1 MTSLSAVAAARQN
14 VAGNVQSAIFSAK
27 KPSLT
32 TLKYGAHGCCYHA
45 PMSTPI
51 PARIAALRA
60 AMATHGIAACI
71 VPTADPHLSEY
82 LPGHWKAREWLSGF
96 DGSAGT
102 LVVTAKDAGLWTD
115 SRYFSQAEQQLA
127 GTGIALMKQRGA
139 HAPEHLTWLQQH
151 LHQGDVVAVAGDS
164 VSVATQRQIERL
176 LAAAGA
182 SLRVDLDVP
191 GAAWNDRPALPH
203 APVFEHPITYAGMP
217 RAEKFEKLRQSLR
230 KQHATHHLVS
240 SLDDIAWLTN
250 LRGSDVECNPVFLS
264 HLLVETAGTATLFV
278 DRDKLSDEVVAALD
292 GDGIRIANYA
302 TLGDALG
309 ELKAGDTLLFDPGR
323 VVSNVLKAV
332 APEVKCVE
340 GANPSTAFKAIKSK
354 SELAHIREVM
364 RHDGVALVR
373 AFRRLEE
380 RLAAGMTQS
389 ELDVDALLRNERS
402 AQPNFVG
409 ESFATIAGYMEN
421 GALPHYRATPEA
433 HNTLQRHGLLLV
445 DSGGQYLGG
454 TTDITRVLALGP
466 TTAEQRRD
474 ATLVMKGMIALSR
487 ARFPKGASGPQLDAL
502 ARAPLWACGMDY
514 GHGTG
519 HGVGYFLNVH
529 EGPHGVRPP
538 ISGGALVALEPGMI
552 TSIEPG
558 LYKPARHGIRHEN
571 LAVVAEAEET
581 EFGEFYAFETLTLC
595 PFDRRAL
602 EPSLLSPDE
611 RAWLDDYHATVRAA
625 LAPLLEDADLAWLEK
640 HCAPL

>member
-1 MTSLSAVAAARQN
+1 
-14 VAGNVQSAIFSAK
+14 
-27 KPSLT
+27 
-32 TLKYGAHGCCYHA
+32 
-45 PMSTPI
+45 MSTSI
-51 PARIAALRA
+51 PVRIAALRE
-60 AMATHGIAACI
+60 AMAKHGIAACL

-82 LPGHWKAREWLSGF
+82 LPAHWQAREWLSGF
-96 DGSAGT
+96 NGSAGI
-102 LVVTAKDAGLWTD
+102 LVVTTKEAGLWTD

-127 GTGIALMKQRGA
+127 GSGIALMKQRA
-139 HAPEHLTWLQQH
+139 SHVPEHLTWLQQH
-151 LHQGDVVAVAGDS
+151 LHQGEVVAVSGDS

-176 LAAAGA
+176 LGSAGA
-182 SLRVDLDVP
+182 KLRVDLDLP
-191 GAAWNDRPALPH
+191 GMVWSNRPALPH
-203 APVFEHPITYAGMP
+203 SPVFEHPPAYAGTT
-217 RAEKFEKLRQSLR
+217 RTEKLEKLRTAMR
-230 KQHATHHLVS
+230 KQHVTHHLLS
-240 SLDDIAWLTN
+240 SLDDVAWLTN
-250 LRGSDVECNPVFLS
+250 LRGCDVECNPVFLA
-264 HLLVETAGTATLFV
+264 HLLVETSGQATLFV
-278 DRDKLSDEVVAALD
+278 DRDKLSDDVVAGLNAD
-292 GDGIRIANYA
+292 NVRIANYA
-302 TLGDALG
+302 TLSDALS
-309 ELKAGDTLLFDPGR
+309 ELKAGDALLFDPGR
-323 VVSNVLKAV
+323 VVSQVIHAV
-332 APEVKCVE
+332 APDVKRVE
-340 GANPSTAFKAIKSK
+340 AQNPSTAFKAIKSK

-364 RHDGVALVR
+364 RRDGVALVR

-380 RLAAGMTQS
+380 RLAAGMTQT
-389 ELDVDALLRNERS
+389 ELDVDALLRDERS

-466 TTAEQRRD
+466 TTTEQRRD

-502 ARAPLWACGMDY
+502 ARAPLWASGMDY

-529 EGPHGVRPP
+529 EGPHGIRPP
-538 ISGGALVALEPGMI
+538 VSGATLVPLEPGMI

-558 LYKPARHGIRHEN
+558 LYKPARHGVRHEN
-571 LAVVAEAEET
+571 LAVVVEAEQT
-581 EFGEFYAFETLTLC
+581 EFGDFYAFETLTLC

-602 EPSLLSPDE
+602 EPGLLSPDE

>member
-1 MTSLSAVAAARQN
+1 
-14 VAGNVQSAIFSAK
+14 
-27 KPSLT
+27 
-32 TLKYGAHGCCYHA
+32 
-45 PMSTPI
+45 MSTSI
-51 PARIAALRA
+51 SARIAALRD
-60 AMATHGIAACI
+60 AMAKHGVAACI

-82 LPGHWKAREWLSGF
+82 LPAHWKAREWFSGF
-96 DGSAGT
+96 DGSAGI
-102 LVVTAKDAGLWTD
+102 LLVTAKQAGLWTD

-127 GTGIALMKQRGA
+127 GTGIALMKQRPGQA
-139 HAPEHLTWLQQH
+139 NEHLAWLQHH
-151 LHQGDVVAVAGDS
+151 LHKDDVVAIAGDS
-164 VSVATQRQIERL
+164 VSVSTQRQIERL

-182 SLRVDLDVP
+182 SVRVDLDVP
-191 GAAWNDRPALPH
+191 GVAWPDRPALPH
-203 APVFEHPITYAGMP
+203 APVYEHSLDYAGTS
-217 RAEKFEKLRQSLR
+217 RAEKFDKLRNAMR

-250 LRGSDVECNPVFLS
+250 LRGSDVECNPVFLA
-264 HLLVETAGTATLFV
+264 HLLVEASGQATLFV
-278 DRDKLSDEVVAALD
+278 DRDKLKDDVVAALD
-292 GDGIRIANYA
+292 ADGIRIANYA
-302 TLGDALG
+302 TLGDSLG
-309 ELKAGDTLLFDPGR
+309 ELKAGDTLLFDPAH
-323 VVSNVLKAV
+323 VVSDVLKAV
-332 APEVKCVE
+332 AAEVKRIE
-340 GANPSTAFKAIKSK
+340 GPNPSTAFKAIKTEN
-354 SELAHIREVM
+354 ELAHIREVM
-364 RHDGVALVR
+364 RRDGAALAR

-380 RLAAGMTQS
+380 RLIAGMTQT
-389 ELDVDALLRNERS
+389 ELDVDTLLRDERS
-402 AQPNFVG
+402 AQPEYVG

-421 GALPHYRATPEA
+421 GALPHYRATPQA

-502 ARAPLWACGMDY
+502 ARAPLWAAGMDY

-529 EGPHGVRPP
+529 EGPHSVRPP
-538 ISGGALVALEPGMI
+538 VSGAALVALEPGMI

-571 LAVVAEAEET
+571 LAVVVEADQT

-625 LAPLLEDADLAWLEK
+625 LSPLLEDADLAWLEK

>member
-1 MTSLSAVAAARQN
+1 MTKHGVAAC
-14 VAGNVQSAIFSAK
+14 
-27 KPSLT
+27 L
-32 TLKYGAHGCCYHA
+32 
-45 PMSTPI
+45 
-51 PARIAALRA
+51 
-60 AMATHGIAACI
+60 

-82 LPGHWKAREWLSGF
+82 LPARWQAREWLSGF
-96 DGSAGT
+96 DGSAGI
-102 LVVTAKDAGLWTD
+102 LVVTAAEAGLWTD

-127 GTGIALMKQRGA
+127 GSGIALKKQRVT
-139 HAPEHLTWLQQH
+139 HTPEHLAWLQQH
-151 LHQGDVVAVAGDS
+151 LHQGDTVAVAGDS
-164 VSVATQRQIERL
+164 VSVATQRQIDRL
-176 LAAAGA
+176 LGSVGA
-182 SLRVDLDVP
+182 HVRVDLDLPDIV
-191 GAAWNDRPALPH
+191 WTDRPGLPH
-203 APVFEHPITYAGMP
+203 ASVFEHPSVYAGTT
-217 RAEKFEKLRQSLR
+217 RAEKFEKLRNALR

-250 LRGSDVECNPVFLS
+250 LRGSDVECNPVFLA
-264 HLLVETAGTATLFV
+264 HLLVETSGQATLFV
-278 DRDKLSDEVVAALD
+278 DRSKLSDSVVAALTD
-292 GDGIRIANYA
+292 DGIRIANYA
-302 TLGDALG
+302 TLGDVLG
-309 ELKAGDTLLFDPGR
+309 ELKASDTLLFDPAR
-323 VVSNVLKAV
+323 VVSAVLKSV
-332 APEVKCVE
+332 APDVKRIE

-354 SELAHIREVM
+354 AELAHIREAM
-364 RHDGVALVR
+364 RRDGVALAR

-380 RLAAGMTQS
+380 RLAAGMTQT
-389 ELDVDALLRNERS
+389 ELDVDTLLRDERS

-409 ESFATIAGYMEN
+409 ESFSTIAGYMEN
-421 GALPHYRATPEA
+421 GALPHYRATQES

-466 TTAEQRRD
+466 TTPEQRRD

-487 ARFPKGASGPQLDAL
+487 ARFPKGVSGPQLDAL
-502 ARAPLWACGMDY
+502 ARAPLWASGMDY

-529 EGPHGVRPP
+529 EGPHSIRPP
-538 ISGGALVALEPGMI
+538 ISGAALVPLEPGMI

-571 LAVVAEAEET
+571 LAVVAEAEQT

-611 RAWLDDYHATVRAA
+611 RAWLDNYHATVRAA

>member
-1 MTSLSAVAAARQN
+1 M
-14 VAGNVQSAIFSAK
+14 
-27 KPSLT
+27 
-32 TLKYGAHGCCYHA
+32 

-51 PARIAALRA
+51 PARIAALRDM
-60 AMATHGIAACI
+60 MATHGIAACL
-71 VPTADPHLSEY
+71 VPSADPHLSEY
-82 LPGHWKAREWLSGF
+82 LPAHWQAREWLSGF

-102 LVVTAKDAGLWTD
+102 LLATAKHAGLWTD

-127 GTGIALMKQRGA
+127 GSGIALMKQRVS

-176 LAAAGA
+176 LGSVGA
-182 SLRVDLDVP
+182 TLRVDLDLP
-191 GAAWNDRPALPH
+191 GMVWRDRPALPH
-203 APVFEHPITYAGMP
+203 APVFEHPLSYAGTT
-217 RAEKFEKLRQSLR
+217 RAEKFEKLRNAMR

-250 LRGSDVECNPVFLS
+250 LRGSDVECNPVFLA
-264 HLLVETAGTATLFV
+264 HLLVEASGQATLFV
-278 DRDKLSDEVVAALD
+278 DRDKLKDDAVAALQA
-292 GDGIRIANYA
+292 DGIRIANYA

-309 ELKAGDTLLFDPGR
+309 ELKASDTLLFDPAR
-323 VVSNVLKAV
+323 VVSKVLQAV
-332 APEVKCVE
+332 APGVQRVE
-340 GANPSTAFKAIKSK
+340 AANPSTAFKAIKSK
-354 SELAHIREVM
+354 SELTHIREVM
-364 RHDGVALVR
+364 RRDGAALVR

-380 RLAAGMTQS
+380 RLAAGMAQT

-466 TTAEQRRD
+466 TTPEQRRD

-502 ARAPLWACGMDY
+502 ARAPLWASGMDY

-529 EGPHGVRPP
+529 EGPHGIRPP
-538 ISGGALVALEPGMI
+538 VSGATLVPLEPGMI

-571 LAVVAEAEET
+571 LAVVVEADQT
-581 EFGEFYAFETLTLC
+581 EFGDFYAFETLTLC

-602 EPSLLSPDE
+602 EPSLLNPEE

-625 LAPLLEDADLAWLEK
+625 VAPLLEDADLAWLEK

>member
-1 MTSLSAVAAARQN
+1 
-14 VAGNVQSAIFSAK
+14 
-27 KPSLT
+27 
-32 TLKYGAHGCCYHA
+32 
-45 PMSTPI
+45 MSTPI
-51 PARIAALRA
+51 PARIVALRD
-60 AMATHGIAACI
+60 AMTKNGIAACI

-82 LPGHWKAREWLSGF
+82 LPAHWKAREWFSGF
-96 DGSAGT
+96 DGSAGI
-102 LVVTAKDAGLWTD
+102 LMVTAKAAGLWTD

-127 GTGIALMKQRGA
+127 GTGIALMKQRPGQA
-139 HAPEHLTWLQQH
+139 AEHLTWLQQH
-151 LHQGDVVAVAGDS
+151 LHQGDVAAVAGDS

-176 LAAAGA
+176 LGAAGA
-182 SLRVDLDVP
+182 TLRVDLDLP
-191 GAAWNDRPALPH
+191 DMAWRDRPALPH
-203 APVFEHPITYAGMP
+203 APVFEHPLNYAGTS
-217 RAEKFEKLRQSLR
+217 RAEKFDKLRNAMR
-230 KQHATHHLVS
+230 KQHATHHLIS
-240 SLDDIAWLTN
+240 SLDDVAWLTN
-250 LRGSDVECNPVFLS
+250 LRGSDVECNPVFLA
-264 HLLVETAGTATLFV
+264 HLLVEVSGQATLFI
-278 DRDKLSDEVVAALD
+278 DRDKLKDDVVAAL
-292 GDGIRIANYA
+292 GADGIRIANYA
-302 TLGDALG
+302 TLGDSLG
-309 ELKAGDTLLFDPGR
+309 ELKASDTLLFDPGR
-323 VVSNVLKAV
+323 VVSDVLKAV
-332 APEVKCVE
+332 AADVKRIE
-340 GANPSTAFKAIKSK
+340 GPNPSTAFKAIKSEN
-354 SELAHIREVM
+354 ELAHIREVM
-364 RHDGVALVR
+364 RRDGAALVR

-380 RLAAGMTQS
+380 RLTAGMTQT
-389 ELDVDALLRNERS
+389 ELDVDVLLRDERS
-402 AQPNFVG
+402 AQPEFVG

-421 GALPHYRATPEA
+421 GALPHYRATPQA

-466 TTAEQRRD
+466 TTSEQRRD

-502 ARAPLWACGMDY
+502 ARAPLWAAGMDY

-529 EGPHGVRPP
+529 EGPHSVRPP
-538 ISGGALVALEPGMI
+538 VSGATLVALEPGMI

-571 LAVVAEAEET
+571 LAVVVEADQT

-602 EPSLLSPDE
+602 EPGLLSPDD

-625 LAPLLEDADLAWLEK
+625 LSPLLEDADLAWLEK

>member
-1 MTSLSAVAAARQN
+1 
-14 VAGNVQSAIFSAK
+14 
-27 KPSLT
+27 
-32 TLKYGAHGCCYHA
+32 
-45 PMSTPI
+45 MSTPI
-51 PARIAALRA
+51 PARIAALRD
-60 AMATHGIAACI
+60 AMAKHGVAACI

-82 LPGHWKAREWLSGF
+82 LPAHWQARKWLSGF

-102 LVVTAKDAGLWTD
+102 LVVTATEAGVWTD

-127 GTGIALMKQRGA
+127 GTGVALMKQRVSY
-139 HAPEHLTWLQQH
+139 APEHLTWLQQQ
-151 LHQGDVVAVAGDS
+151 LHQGDVIAIAGDS
-164 VSVATQRQIERL
+164 VSVATQRQIERQL
-176 LAAAGA
+176 GGVGIK
-182 SLRVDLDVP
+182 LRVDLDLP
-191 GAAWNDRPALPH
+191 GMIWNDRPALPS
-203 APVFEHPITYAGMP
+203 AAVVEHPATFAGTA
-217 RAEKFEKLRQSLR
+217 RADKFDKLRNALR
-230 KQHATHHLVS
+230 KQHVTHHLVS

-250 LRGSDVECNPVFLS
+250 LRGSDVECNPVFLA
-264 HLLVETAGTATLFV
+264 HLLVETEGRATLFV
-278 DRDKLSDEVVAALD
+278 DRTKLNDGLVAALAND
-292 GDGIRIANYA
+292 RVHVANYA
-302 TLGDALG
+302 TIGDALG
-309 ELKAGDTLLFDPGR
+309 ELNADHTLLFDPGR
-323 VVSNVLKAV
+323 IVSAILKKVGAS
-332 APEVKCVE
+332 AKLLE
-340 GANPSTAFKAIKSK
+340 GANPSTAFKANKSK
-354 SELAHIREVM
+354 DELAHIREVM
-364 RHDGVALVR
+364 RRDGTALVR

-380 RLAAGMTQS
+380 RLTAGMTQT
-389 ELDVDALLRNERS
+389 ELDVDSLLREERS

-421 GALPHYRATPEA
+421 GALPHYRATQES
-433 HNTLQRHGLLLV
+433 HNTLQRHGLLLI

-502 ARAPLWACGMDY
+502 ARAPLWASGMDY

-529 EGPHGVRPP
+529 EGPQGIRPP
-538 ISGGALVALEPGMI
+538 VNGGALVPLEPGMI

-571 LAVVAEAEET
+571 LAVVIEADQT

-602 EPSLLSPDE
+602 EPGLLNPEE
-611 RAWLDDYHATVRAA
+611 RAWLDDYHANVRAA
-625 LAPLLEDADLAWLEK
+625 LSPLLEDADLAWLEK

>member
-1 MTSLSAVAAARQN
+1 
-14 VAGNVQSAIFSAK
+14 
-27 KPSLT
+27 
-32 TLKYGAHGCCYHA
+32 
-45 PMSTPI
+45 MSTPI
-51 PARIAALRA
+51 PARIAALRD
-60 AMATHGIAACI
+60 AMAKHGVAACI

-82 LPGHWKAREWLSGF
+82 LPAHWQARKWLSGF

-102 LVVTAKDAGLWTD
+102 LVVTATEAGVWTD

-127 GTGIALMKQRGA
+127 GTGVALMKQRVSY
-139 HAPEHLTWLQQH
+139 APEHLTWLQQQ
-151 LHQGDVVAVAGDS
+151 LHQGDVIAIAGDS
-164 VSVATQRQIERL
+164 VSVATQRQIERQL
-176 LAAAGA
+176 GGVGIK
-182 SLRVDLDVP
+182 LRVDLDLP
-191 GAAWNDRPALPH
+191 GMIWNDRPALPS
-203 APVFEHPITYAGMP
+203 AAVVEHPATFAGTA
-217 RAEKFEKLRQSLR
+217 RADKFDKLRNALR
-230 KQHATHHLVS
+230 KQHVTHHLVS

-250 LRGSDVECNPVFLS
+250 LRGSDVECNPVFLA
-264 HLLVETAGTATLFV
+264 HLLVETEGRATLFV
-278 DRDKLSDEVVAALD
+278 DRAKLNDGLVAALAND
-292 GDGIRIANYA
+292 GVHVANYA
-302 TLGDALG
+302 TIGDALS
-309 ELKAGDTLLFDPGR
+309 ELNADHTLLFDPGR
-323 VVSNVLKAV
+323 IVSAILKKVGAS
-332 APEVKCVE
+332 AKLLE
-340 GANPSTAFKAIKSK
+340 GANPSTAFKANKSK
-354 SELAHIREVM
+354 DELAHIREVM
-364 RHDGVALVR
+364 RRDGTALVR

-380 RLAAGMTQS
+380 RLTAGMTQT
-389 ELDVDALLRNERS
+389 ELDVDSLLREERS

-421 GALPHYRATPEA
+421 GALPHYRATQES
-433 HNTLQRHGLLLV
+433 HNTLQRHGLLLI

-502 ARAPLWACGMDY
+502 ARAPLWASGMDY

-529 EGPHGVRPP
+529 EGPQGIRPP
-538 ISGGALVALEPGMI
+538 VNGGALVPLEPGMI

-571 LAVVAEAEET
+571 LAVVIEADQT

-602 EPSLLSPDE
+602 EPGLLNPEE
-611 RAWLDDYHATVRAA
+611 RAWLDDYHANVRAA
-625 LAPLLEDADLAWLEK
+625 LSPLLEDADLAWLEK